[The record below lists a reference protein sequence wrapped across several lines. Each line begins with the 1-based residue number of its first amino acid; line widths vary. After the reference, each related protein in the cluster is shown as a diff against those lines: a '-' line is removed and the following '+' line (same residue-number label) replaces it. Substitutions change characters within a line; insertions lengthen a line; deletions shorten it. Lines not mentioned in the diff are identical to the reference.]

1 MLSMGHQRAA
11 RRAVDGKPA
20 PIDLTMNPSWDK
32 RRLTNL
38 SGQLS
43 EIRAAMLELE
53 AQFAADLARSN
64 PSYRRSAA
72 NFLHYLALRQRD
84 IRALQDE
91 LSNLGLSSIGRSEGH
106 ALATVESLLMILNRL
121 AEGPARAV
129 PAEVRYVDFMEGAEL
144 LEGHTQT
151 LLGRPP
157 EHRAVRIMV
166 TMSAEAADD
175 YPLVR
180 SLLDSG
186 MDCAR
191 INCAHDDAETWE
203 RIIANLKRAREELGK
218 ECPILMD
225 LGGPKLRT
233 GPIEEGPR
241 VLKWRPIRDRFGQ
254 VLEPA
259 RLWLTSDASQLR
271 PTADAR
277 VPVMPR
283 EWLASLQ
290 IGDRVSFTD
299 ARGSSRRLEISAVE
313 DCGCWAECDR
323 TAYVTPGTLL
333 ILERKGEPPAAGEV
347 GDLPPLENSI
357 PLRKGERLILTRDE
371 LPGRPAERDEEGREL
386 NPAII
391 ACSLADVFAKVR
403 TGERVWFDDGRLGA
417 VVRKVMPGQLELE
430 ITLAREGGDRLM
442 AEKGINLPDTN
453 LETPALTQKD
463 VEDLH
468 FVAAHADL
476 VGMSFVRH
484 ESDVEGLLR
493 HLGLLGGERLGV
505 ILKIETAQGFQRLPN
520 LILAVMRHH
529 TAGVMIARG
538 DLAVEC
544 GYERLAEVQEE
555 ILWLCEAAHMP
566 VIWATQVL
574 EGVAKRG
581 QPSRA
586 EITDAAMSE
595 RAECVMLN
603 KGPHIVGA
611 VRVLDDILRR
621 MQGHQH
627 KKTSLLRTLHLKPR
641 HEPAERIK
649 RNGGLAIAANPV
661 KVDLP

>member
-1 MLSMGHQRAA
+1 
-11 RRAVDGKPA
+11 
-20 PIDLTMNPSWDK
+20 MNQGLDS
-32 RRLTNL
+32 RRLSRLATQI
-38 SGQLS
+38 G

-53 AQFAADLARSN
+53 AQFADELARSN

-84 IRALQDE
+84 IRPLQDE
-91 LSNLGLSSIGRSEGH
+91 LSRLGLSSLGRCEGH
-106 ALATVESLLMILNRL
+106 VLATIESLLTILNRL
-121 AEGPARAV
+121 AEPPAP
-129 PAEVRYVDFMEGAEL
+129 PATGGVRYVDFAEGAEL

-157 EHRAVRIMV
+157 EQRSVRIMV
-166 TMSAEAADD
+166 TMAADAAED
-175 YPLVR
+175 YALVR
-180 SLLDSG
+180 GLLESG

-191 INCAHDDAETWE
+191 INCAHDDSATWE
-203 RIIANLKRAREELGK
+203 KIAEHVKRAREELGK

-233 GPIEEGPR
+233 GPLEEGPR
-241 VLKWRPIRDRFGQ
+241 VLKWRPQRNQLGQ
-254 VLEPA
+254 VVEPV
-259 RLWLTSDASQLR
+259 RLWITAEADQIR
-271 PTADAR
+271 PTADAQ

-283 EWLASLQ
+283 EWVSSLQ

-299 ARGSSRRLEISAVE
+299 ARGSSRRLEITAVE
-313 DCGCWAECDR
+313 DCGCWAECER
-323 TAYVTPGTLL
+323 TAYLTPGTLL
-333 ILERKGEPPAAGEV
+333 ILERKGEPAVGEV
-347 GDLPPLENSI
+347 GDLPPLENAI
-357 PLRKGERLILTRDE
+357 TLHTGDRILLTRDQR
-371 LPGRPAERDEEGREL
+371 PGHPAEHDEEGREL
-386 NPAII
+386 SPAAIP
-391 ACSLADVFAKVR
+391 CTLPEVFSKVKP
-403 TGERVWFDDGRLGA
+403 GDRVWFDDGRIGGVA
-417 VVRKVMPGQLELE
+417 RRVAPDQIEVE
-430 ITLAREGGDRLM
+430 IVHARAGGERLM
-442 AEKGINLPDTN
+442 AEKGINLPDTS
-453 LETPALTQKD
+453 LEVPALTARD
-463 VEDLH
+463 LEDLS
-468 FVAAHADL
+468 FVVAQADL

-484 ESDVEGLLR
+484 EGDVADLLAR
-493 HLGLLGGERLGV
+493 MRESGGERLGV
-505 ILKIETAQGFQRLPN
+505 ILKIETAQAFARLPN

-574 EGVAKRG
+574 ENLAKRG

-603 KGPHIVGA
+603 KGPHILGA

-621 MQGHQH
+621 MQSHQR
-627 KKTSLLRTLHLKPR
+627 KKTARLRLLHLQPR
-641 HEPAERIK
+641 HESLDRVE
-649 RNGGLAIAANPV
+649 RNGGIAAASPTV
-661 KVDLP
+661 KADQP

>member
-1 MLSMGHQRAA
+1 MSQ
-11 RRAVDGKPA
+11 
-20 PIDLTMNPSWDK
+20 NWDK

-38 SGQLS
+38 IEQMG

-53 AQFAADLARSN
+53 AQFADELARSN

-84 IRALQDE
+84 VRPLQDE
-91 LSNLGLSSIGRSEGH
+91 LANLGLSSLGRSEGH
-106 ALATVESLLMILNRL
+106 VLATVESLLTILKRL
-121 AEGPARAV
+121 ADV
-129 PAEVRYVDFMEGAEL
+129 PAPAVADTIRYVDFAEGAEL

-157 EHRAVRIMV
+157 EHRGVRIMV
-166 TMSAEAADD
+166 TMSADAADD
-175 YPLVR
+175 YALVR
-180 SLLDSG
+180 GLLESG

-191 INCAHDDAETWE
+191 INCAHDDPETWE
-203 RIIANLKRAREELGK
+203 KIAENIKRAREELGK

-241 VLKWRPIRDRFGQ
+241 VLKWRPLRNQLGQ
-254 VLEPA
+254 VVEPA
-259 RLWLTSDASQLR
+259 RIWITAEADQLR

-277 VPVMPR
+277 LPVMPR
-283 EWLASLQ
+283 EWVSSLQ

-299 ARGSSRRLEISAVE
+299 ARGSSRRLEVTAVE

-333 ILERKGEPPAAGEV
+333 ILERKGEPAVGEV
-347 GDLPPLENSI
+347 GDLPPLENAI
-357 PLRKGERLILTRDE
+357 PLHVGDRLVLTRDE
-371 LPGRPAERDEEGREL
+371 HHGHPAEHDEEGREVR
-386 NPAII
+386 PATI
-391 ACSLADVFAKVR
+391 ACTLPEVFTKVKP
-403 TGERVWFDDGRLGA
+403 GERVWFDDGRIGGVA
-417 VVRKVMPGQLELE
+417 RRVAPDQIEVE
-430 ITLAREGGDRLM
+430 ITRARTGGDRLM
-442 AEKGINLPDTN
+442 AEKDINLPDTN
-453 LETPALTQKD
+453 LDIPALTAKD
-463 VEDLH
+463 LDDLG
-468 FVAAHADL
+468 FVVGHADL
-476 VGMSFVRH
+476 VGMSFVRN
-484 ESDVEGLLR
+484 EKDVASLLAR
-493 HLGLLGGERLGV
+493 LRELNGERLGV
-505 ILKIETAQGFQRLPN
+505 ILKIETAQAFTRLPN

-566 VIWATQVL
+566 VVWATQVL
-574 EGVAKRG
+574 EGLAKKG

-603 KGPHIVGA
+603 KGPHTLGA
-611 VRVLDDILRR
+611 VRLLDDILRR
-621 MQGHQH
+621 MQSHQR
-627 KKTSLLRTLHLKPR
+627 KKTPRLRTLHLKPR
-641 HEPAERIK
+641 HDAPERFK
-649 RNGGLAIAANPV
+649 RNGGLAPAANPI
-661 KVDLP
+661 KADLP